1 MSRCHPTQN
10 GGSVLKRML
19 ESSRYLVLL
28 GVFSSLAASLAV
40 FLWGMG
46 KTGVVVL
53 GLLHAGGQDP
63 LTVVRVIELMDKF
76 LIAVGLYIFAVG
88 LYELFI
94 GDLDLPGW
102 LVFHDLHDIKSR
114 LSQILILFMAVTFL
128 EHLVEWKE
136 PLATL
141 YFALAIT
148 LVMGALISFNR
159 VMGKE

>member
-1 MSRCHPTQN
+1 MVE
-10 GGSVLKRML
+10 G
-19 ESSRYLVLL
+19 SRYLVVI
-28 GVFSSLAASLAV
+28 GVISSLIASLAV
-40 FLWGMG
+40 FVWGLV

-53 GLLHAGGQDP
+53 GLLRTGGADP
-63 LTVVRVIELMDKF
+63 LTVVRLSELMDKF

-94 GDLDLPGW
+94 GDLDLPDW
-102 LVFHDLHDIKSR
+102 LVIHDLHDIKSR

-141 YFALAIT
+141 YFAVAIT
-148 LVMGALISFNR
+148 LVMGALIAFNR
-159 VMGKE
+159 VVGKE